1 MSFAKFLEGAL
12 QGATEAM
19 PAAFQRHADR
29 QRFEEQMQLERQQFT
44 DQMQLERD
52 QFGQQMQVRDK
63 ELAELQR
70 HNQVLEG
77 ANADQLEF
85 DRSLADAEQR
95 NAKKEFLVGWING
108 TKNEA
113 QLDAVTRRLDTIE
126 DPKLRGLMGTL
137 IESHRQGLTHDKT
150 QAAQDLFHR
159 LTYNGI
165 ENHLKRRDYQGAA
178 KLANSLPQGQRGPAI
193 NFVTLMSEKG
203 LSADPDAE
211 RRGAL
216 FLQAELSVQEAQRT
230 SMKPLSVSE
239 FFEARAKVYTE
250 LLGVN
255 DIPIKPPTLYTDRPL
270 NQPPP
275 VGDLSQT
282 TGIAAPDE
290 SAIPAILPGDATGGP
305 IGDKDVQS
313 FAGRV
318 NTGPRP
324 EPITMFEGAL
334 PSNFDNPYAGG
345 VKPVPEEALWGI
357 GGP

>member
-1 MSFAKFLEGAL
+1 MSFAKFLQGAL

-19 PAAFQRHADR
+19 PAAFQRHDDR
-29 QRFEEQMQLERQQFT
+29 QRFEEQMQLERQQFG
-44 DQMQLERD
+44 DQMRVKED
-52 QFGQQMQVRDK
+52 Q
-63 ELAELQR
+63 LAELAR
-70 HNQVLEG
+70 HNQALES
-77 ANADQLEF
+77 ANEDQLEF

-203 LSADPDAE
+203 LSEDPDAE

-239 FFEARAKVYTE
+239 FFETRAKVYTE
-250 LLGVN
+250 LLGVHR
-255 DIPIKPPTLYTDRPL
+255 IPINPPTLHTDRPL
-270 NQPPP
+270 NPPPP

-290 SAIPAILPGDATGGP
+290 SALPPIMPPAPDPSLDLRPIHELIGLSGPTPPGHDA
-305 IGDKDVQS
+305 
-313 FAGRV
+313 F
-318 NTGPRP
+318 
-324 EPITMFEGAL
+324 
-334 PSNFDNPYAGG
+334 
-345 VKPVPEEALWGI
+345 EALAPNFGNQVD
-357 GGP
+357 